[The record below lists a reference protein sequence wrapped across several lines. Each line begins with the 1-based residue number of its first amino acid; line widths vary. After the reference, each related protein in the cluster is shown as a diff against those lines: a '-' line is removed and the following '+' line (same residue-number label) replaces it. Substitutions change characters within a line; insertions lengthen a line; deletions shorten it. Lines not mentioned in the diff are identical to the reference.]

1 MKMMI
6 TLRAILCILFT
17 TTLLKAQT
25 NTFPVSGAAGIGT
38 ITPNASSLLD
48 ITSTTKGALVPRMTK
63 AQRDAIVA
71 PATGL
76 LIFQT
81 NSTAGFYY
89 YTGTKWTGV
98 ANTFT
103 GGTGI
108 SVASGT
114 ITNTLPDQVV
124 TIAGAGGVSV
134 SGTYPAFTITGTGGS
149 ETDPEVSS
157 STINSVPKWNGTTLV
172 DGLLFDDGNNIGIGT
187 TTPLFKLDVSG
198 DASINSVRIGR
209 GNGGQSGNTAI
220 GTQALNANSV
230 GDFNTAIGYQALKSN
245 STGGLNTANGYQA
258 LLSNTVGTLNTAVG
272 SFSLAANTIGNSNNA
287 LGEYALGGNTN
298 GSSNNAIGNN
308 AAQANTT
315 GSSNTAIGDNAL
327 NTNTTGSNN
336 TAIGAGAN
344 VSVVNL
350 NNATAIGANAIVSA
364 SNALVLGN
372 NANIGIGT
380 SAPASKLEVVGTI
393 KTTGLQMTTG
403 AANGSILKSDANG
416 IASWVSL
423 TSIETDP
430 QVISAASNKVAK
442 WNGTALA
449 DGTIYDDGT
458 NIGIGTTTPASRL
471 HIKSD
476 GNSTTPIYVEKSNAT
491 TPLFTIEQGG
501 IGNGNASL
509 YNGSGDKKVNLAT
522 SGDSYLNGGSLGI
535 GNAAPAA
542 TLDVTGTF
550 KLADGTQ
557 SAGRVLTSD
566 ANGNAS
572 WVSASTIGTWSTT
585 GNSATSAGTNFIGT
599 TDAVDLV
606 IRANNYE
613 TGRFPSN
620 PATAAGIVSPT
631 NRFTLTRQG
640 TTANKWDMVAAFK
653 LGSYATGINASTQLD
668 ICLNNGATTNP
679 NVTVMTM
686 LGNGNVGIGTAAPA
700 SRLHIKA
707 SGTGTNPFVIQHHSA
722 ATNIFSFSETTND
735 AGLMSIFKTS
745 GATETVRFDADGS
758 SFVFGGDFGVGTN
771 VPVTPLTVIG
781 SRDGTSNSVANY
793 IAYVQNTSADGGA
806 IITDVLDNANGSRYI
821 QFRVNGVQVGCL
833 YGNGSN
839 QTLLFSS
846 SDQRLKKNIRDTEM
860 GLNTIMQLKVRD
872 YEWKADGQTVNAGF
886 VAQELYDV
894 YPQAVLKGDEG
905 ELDSKEGGTW
915 MVNYAGIT
923 PLLTKAIQELNG
935 KVDEVEAAV
944 QHSLIDPSV
953 VSGLQNQ
960 LHQKDQLIAEQQSQI
975 NALNSK
981 LDDVLNMMQT
991 FEQTLSQCCSAH
1003 QSENINAKST
1013 MGDTPVLEQ
1022 NVPNPFAQSSYIKFY
1037 IPSTGK
1043 SAMLT
1048 ITDLNGKT
1056 IKVFSNLQP
1065 GFGTVS
1071 IDHRLLPSGTYQYA
1085 LLIDG
1090 KVIDTRQMILTK

>member
-1 MKMMI
+1 MKTMF
-6 TLRAILCILFT
+6 TLCAILFILIS

-38 ITPNASSLLD
+38 LTPDASALLD
-48 ITSTTKGALVPRMTK
+48 IVSTAKGALIPRMTK

-89 YTGTKWTGV
+89 YSGTKWTGV

-108 SVASGT
+108 SIASGT
-114 ITNTLPDQVV
+114 VTNTLPDQVV

-134 SGTYPAFTITGTGGS
+134 TGTYPAFTITGTGGA

-157 STINSVPKWNGTTLV
+157 SIINSIPKWNGTTLV
-172 DGLLFDDGNNIGIGT
+172 NGILFDDGSNIGIGT
-187 TTPLFKLDVSG
+187 ASPLFKLDVNG
-198 DASINSVRIGR
+198 DASINGVRIGK
-209 GNGGQSGNTAI
+209 GNGGQSGNTAMGI
-220 GTQALNANSV
+220 QTLNVNSV
-230 GDFNTAIGYQALKSN
+230 GDFNTASGYQVLKSN
-245 STGGLNTANGYQA
+245 TTGGFNTANGYQA
-258 LLSNTVGTLNTAVG
+258 LLVNTVGSFNTAAG
-272 SFSLAANTIGNSNNA
+272 SFALVANTIGNSNNGYGA
-287 LGEYALGGNTN
+287 YALAGNTN
-298 GSSNNAIGNN
+298 GSFNNAIGNN
-308 AAQANTT
+308 SAQANTT
-315 GSSNTAIGDNAL
+315 GNSNTAIGDNAL

-350 NNATAIGANAIVSA
+350 SNATAIGANAIVSA

-380 SAPASKLEVVGTI
+380 SAPAAKLEVAGTI

-403 AANGSILKSDANG
+403 AANGSVLKSDANG
-416 IASWVSL
+416 LASWVSL

-430 QVISAASNKVAK
+430 QVASAATNKVAK

-458 NIGIGTTTPASRL
+458 NIGLGTTSPASRL
-471 HIKSD
+471 HIKSA
-476 GNSTTPIYVEKSNAT
+476 GNTTTPIYVEKGNAS
-491 TPLFTIEQGG
+491 TPIFTIEQGG
-501 IGNGNASL
+501 NGNGNASL
-509 YNGSGDKKVNLAT
+509 YNSSGDKKINFAT
-522 SGDSYLNGGSLGI
+522 SGDSYFSGGSLGV
-535 GNAAPAA
+535 GNSAPAA
-542 TLDVTGTF
+542 TLDITGTF
-550 KLADGTQ
+550 KLTDGTQ
-557 SAGRVLTSD
+557 SAGKVLTSD

-572 WVSASTIGTWSTT
+572 WVSASIIGSWSTT
-585 GNSATSAGTNFIGT
+585 GNPATTAGTNFIGT

-606 IRANNYE
+606 VRANNYE
-613 TGRFPSN
+613 TGRFLSN
-620 PATAAGIVSPT
+620 PSTAAGIVSPT
-631 NRFTLTRQG
+631 SRFILTRQG
-640 TTANKWDMVAAFK
+640 TQGNKSDMVVAFK
-653 LGSYATGINASTQLD
+653 LGSYATGSNASTQFD
-668 ICLNNGATTNP
+668 INLNNGSGTSP

-686 LGNGNVGIGTAAPA
+686 LGNGNVGIGTSAPA

-707 SGTGTNPFVIQHHSA
+707 SGSGTNPFVIQHHNA
-722 ATNIFSFSETTND
+722 ATNIFSFSETADN

-758 SFVFGGDFGVGTN
+758 SFITGGDFGVGTN
-771 VPVTPLTVIG
+771 APVTPLTVIG
-781 SRDGTSNSVANY
+781 SRDGLSNAVDNY
-793 IAYVQNTSADGGA
+793 IAYVQNTSSDGGA

-923 PLLTKAIQELNG
+923 PLLTKAVQELNG

-981 LDDVLNMMQT
+981 LIDVLNRMQT

-1003 QSENINAKST
+1003 QSETTNTKYAT
-1013 MGDTPVLEQ
+1013 GDAPVLEQ

-1037 IPSTGK
+1037 IPSTDK

-1048 ITDLNGKT
+1048 ITDVYGKT

-1065 GFGTVS
+1065 GFGTVT
-1071 IDHRLLPSGTYQYA
+1071 IDHHLFPSGTYQYA

-1090 KVIDTRQMILTK
+1090 KVVDTRQMILTK

>member
-1 MKMMI
+1 MKKKI
-6 TLRAILCILFT
+6 TLRAIMLILFS
-17 TTLLKAQT
+17 TTLLQAQT

-38 ITPNASSLLD
+38 VTPDASSLLD
-48 ITSTTKGALVPRMTK
+48 ITSTSKGALVPRMTK

-108 SVASGT
+108 SVANGT

-124 TIAGAGGVSV
+124 TLAGAGSVSV
-134 SGTYPAFTITGTGGS
+134 TGTYPAFTITGTGGA
-149 ETDPEVSS
+149 ETDPEVGS
-157 STINSVPKWNGTTLV
+157 STINKVPKWNGTTLV
-172 DGLLFDDGNNIGIGT
+172 DGLLFDDGSNIGIGT
-187 TTPLFKLDVSG
+187 ATPLFKLDVNG
-198 DASINSVRIGR
+198 DASINSVRAGR
-209 GNGGQSGNTAI
+209 GNGGLSGNTVM
-220 GTQALNANSV
+220 GTQTLNVNSV
-230 GDFNTAIGYQALKSN
+230 GDFNTAMGYQALKSN

-258 LLSNTVGTLNTAVG
+258 LLSNTVGTLNSAVG
-272 SFSLAANTIGNSNNA
+272 SFSLAANTLGNSNNGYGA
-287 LGEYALGGNTN
+287 YALGGNTN
-298 GSSNNAIGNN
+298 GSFNNAIGNN
-308 AAQANTT
+308 SAQANTT

-327 NTNTTGSNN
+327 NINTTGSNN

-344 VSVVNL
+344 VSLVNL
-350 NNATAIGANAIVSA
+350 SNATAIGANAIVGA
-364 SNALVLGN
+364 SNTLVLGN

-380 SAPASKLEVVGTI
+380 STPAAKLEVVGTT

-416 IASWVSL
+416 IASWASL
-423 TSIETDP
+423 ASIETDP
-430 QVISAASNKVAK
+430 QVISAVTNKVAK

-458 NIGIGTTTPASRL
+458 NIGIGTSTPASRL
-471 HIKSD
+471 HIKSA
-476 GNSTTPIYVEKSNAT
+476 GNTTTPIYVEKGNAA
-491 TPLFTIEQGG
+491 TPIFTVEQGG
-501 IGNGNASL
+501 NGNGNASV
-509 YNGSGDKKVNLAT
+509 YNSSGDKKINFAT
-522 SGDSYLNGGSLGI
+522 SGDSYLSGGSFGI
-535 GNAAPAA
+535 GNTAPAA

-572 WVSASTIGTWSTT
+572 WVAASALGTWSTT
-585 GNSATSAGTNFIGT
+585 GNAATSAGTNFIGT

-606 IRANNYE
+606 VKANNYE
-613 TGRFPSN
+613 TGKFLSN

-631 NRFTLTRQG
+631 SRFILTRQG
-640 TTANKWDMVAAFK
+640 TQGNKSDMVVAFK
-653 LGSYATGINASTQLD
+653 LGSYATGNNASTQLD
-668 ICLNNGATTNP
+668 ICLNNGSNTNP
-679 NVTVMTM
+679 NVTVLTM

-707 SGTGTNPFVIQHHSA
+707 TGTGTNPFVIQHHSA
-722 ATNIFSFSETTND
+722 ATNIFSFSETTNN

-745 GATETVRFDADGS
+745 GATETVRLDADGS
-758 SFVFGGDFGVGTN
+758 SFVSGGDFGVGTN
-771 VPVTPLTVIG
+771 APSAPLTVIG
-781 SRDGTSNSVANY
+781 SKDGGNNAVANY
-793 IAYVQNTSADGGA
+793 IAYIQNTQANGGA
-806 IITDVLDNANGSRYI
+806 IITDVLDNAAGSRYM
-821 QFRVNGVQVGCL
+821 QFRVSGTEVGCL

-839 QTLLFSS
+839 QTLLFSA
-846 SDQRLKKNIRDTEM
+846 SDQRLKKNIRDSKM
-860 GLNTIMQLKVRD
+860 GLNTVMQLKVRD

-886 VAQELYDV
+886 VAQELYEV
-894 YPQAVLKGDEG
+894 YPEAVSKGSDG

-935 KVDEVEAAV
+935 KVDEVNAAV

-960 LHQKDQLIAEQQSQI
+960 LNQKDQLIADQQAQI
-975 NALNSK
+975 NVLSSK
-981 LDDVLNMMQT
+981 LDDIMNKMT
-991 FEQTLSQCCSAH
+991 NFEQSLSQCCSAY
-1003 QSENINAKST
+1003 KST
-1013 MGDTPVLEQ
+1013 GDVTNIDLPQLEQ
-1022 NVPNPFAQSSYIKFY
+1022 NIPNPFIQSSIIRFY
-1037 IPSTGK
+1037 IPS
-1043 SAMLT
+1043 SAKMAELI
-1048 ITDLNGKT
+1048 ITDLNGAS
-1056 IKVFSNLQP
+1056 IQVFSNLKN
-1065 GFGTVS
+1065 GFGTVNVDYS
-1071 IDHRLLPSGTYQYA
+1071 TLSSGSYQYS

-1090 KVIDTRQMILTK
+1090 RVMDTKLMILSK

>member
-6 TLRAILCILFT
+6 TLRAILFILFA

-25 NTFPVSGAAGIGT
+25 NTFPASGAAGIGT
-38 ITPNASSLLD
+38 ITPDGSSLLD
-48 ITSTTKGALVPRMTK
+48 ISSTTKGALVPRMTK
-63 AQRDAIVA
+63 AQRDAITT

-89 YTGTKWTGV
+89 YTGTKWTTV
-98 ANTFT
+98 ANTFSA
-103 GGTGI
+103 GTGI
-108 SVASGT
+108 SIAGGT
-114 ITNTLPDQVV
+114 VTNTLPDQTV
-124 TIAGAGGVSV
+124 TIAGAGSVSV
-134 SGTYPAFTITGTGGS
+134 TGTYPSFTITGTGGA
-149 ETDPEVSS
+149 ETDPEVGS
-157 STINSVPKWNGTTLV
+157 STINKVPKWNGTTLT

-187 TTPLFKLDVSG
+187 TTPLYKLDVSG
-198 DASINSVRIGR
+198 DASINSVKIGR
-209 GNGGQSGNTAI
+209 GNGGQSGNTVM
-220 GTQALNANSV
+220 GTQTLNVNSA

-272 SFSLAANTIGNSNNA
+272 SFSLTANTIGNSNNA

-298 GSSNNAIGNN
+298 GSFNNAIGNN

-315 GSSNTAIGDNAL
+315 GNSNTAIGDNAL
-327 NTNTTGSNN
+327 NANTTGSNN

-344 VSVVNL
+344 VSLVNL
-350 NNATAIGANAIVSA
+350 SNATAIGANAIVSA

-372 NANIGIGT
+372 SANIGIGT
-380 SAPASKLEVVGTI
+380 STP
-393 KTTGLQMTTG
+393 
-403 AANGSILKSDANG
+403 
-416 IASWVSL
+416 
-423 TSIETDP
+423 TS
-430 QVISAASNKVAK
+430 
-442 WNGTALA
+442 
-449 DGTIYDDGT
+449 
-458 NIGIGTTTPASRL
+458 RM
-471 HIKSD
+471 HIKSF

-491 TPLFTIEQGG
+491 TPLFTVEQGG
-501 IGNGNASL
+501 VGNGNASL

-535 GNAAPAA
+535 GNTAPAA

-566 ANGNAS
+566 ATGKAS
-572 WVSASTIGTWSTT
+572 WVNANTLSIWSTT
-585 GNSATSAGTNFIGT
+585 GNTGTSAGTNFIGT

-606 IRANNYE
+606 IKANNYE
-613 TGRFPSN
+613 TGKFFSN
-620 PATAAGIVSPT
+620 PPTTAGIVSPT
-631 NRFTLTRQG
+631 SRFNLTRQG
-640 TTANKWDMVAAFK
+640 TPANKWDMVASFK
-653 LGSYATGINASTQLD
+653 LGSYATGINASTQFD
-668 ICLNNGATTNP
+668 ICLNNGATTSP
-679 NVTVMTM
+679 NVTVMTL

-722 ATNIFSFSETTND
+722 LTNIFSFSETAND
-735 AGLMSIFKTS
+735 AGLLSIFKTS

-758 SFVFGGDFGVGTN
+758 SFLLGGNFGIGTS
-771 VPVTPLTVIG
+771 TPAIPLSVIG
-781 SRDGTSNSVANY
+781 STDGGNNNVGNY
-793 IAYVQNTSADGGA
+793 IAFIQNTHSNGGA
-806 IITDVLDNANGSRYI
+806 IMTDVLDNANGSRYI
-821 QFRVNGVQVGCL
+821 QFRVNATEVGCL

-846 SDQRLKKNIRDTEM
+846 SDQRLKKNIRNTTM
-860 GLNTIMQLKVRD
+860 GLNTVMQMKVRD

-935 KVDEVEAAV
+935 KVDEVKADV
-944 QHSLIDPSV
+944 QQSLIDPSV
-953 VSGLQNQ
+953 VSSFQNQ
-960 LHQKDQLIAEQQSQI
+960 LNQKDQLIADQQAQI
-975 NALNSK
+975 NVLSSK
-981 LDDVLNMMQT
+981 LDEVMNKMT
-991 FEQTLSQCCSAH
+991 NFEQSLSQCCSA
-1003 QSENINAKST
+1003 NKST
-1013 MGDTPVLEQ
+1013 GDVTNIDLPKLEQ
-1022 NVPNPFAQSSYIKFY
+1022 NVPNPFMQSSIIRFY
-1037 IPSTGK
+1037 IPS
-1043 SAMLT
+1043 SAKTAELV
-1048 ITDLNGKT
+1048 ITDLTGAS
-1056 IKVFSNLQP
+1056 IEVFSNLKN
-1065 GFGTVS
+1065 GFGTVNVDYS
-1071 IDHRLLPSGTYQYA
+1071 LLSSGTYQYS

-1090 KVIDTRQMILTK
+1090 QVIDTKQMILSK

>member
-1 MKMMI
+1 MKTMI
-6 TLRAILCILFT
+6 TLRAILCILFA

-38 ITPNASSLLD
+38 VTPDASSLLD

-89 YTGTKWTGV
+89 YTGTKWTSV

-108 SVASGT
+108 SIAGGT
-114 ITNTLPDQVV
+114 ITNTLPDQTV
-124 TIAGAGGVSV
+124 TLAGAGSVSV
-134 SGTYPAFTITGTGGS
+134 TGTYPSFTITGTGGA
-149 ETDPEVSS
+149 ETDPEVGS
-157 STINSVPKWNGTTLV
+157 STINKVPKWNGATLI
-172 DGLLFDDGNNIGIGT
+172 DGLIFDDGNNIGIGT
-187 TTPLFKLDVSG
+187 TTPLYKLDVSG
-198 DASINSVRIGR
+198 DASINSVKIGR
-209 GNGGQSGNTAI
+209 GNGGQSGNTAM
-220 GTQALNANSV
+220 GTQALNVNSV
-230 GDFNTAIGYQALKSN
+230 GDFNTATGYQALKSN

-298 GSSNNAIGNN
+298 GSFNNAIGNN

-327 NTNTTGSNN
+327 NANTTGSNN

-344 VSVVNL
+344 VSLVNL
-350 NNATAIGANAIVSA
+350 SNATAIGANAIVSA

-380 SAPASKLEVVGTI
+380 SSPASKLEVVGTT
-393 KTTGLQMTTG
+393 KTTGLQITTG
-403 AANGSILKSDANG
+403 AANGSILKSDVNG
-416 IASWVSL
+416 IASWASL
-423 TSIETDP
+423 ASIETDP
-430 QVISAASNKVAK
+430 QVISAVTNKVAK
-442 WNGTALA
+442 WNGTALS

-458 NIGIGTTTPASRL
+458 NIGIGITSPASRL
-471 HIKSD
+471 HIKST
-476 GNSTTPIYVEKSNAT
+476 GNTTTPLYVEKNNAS
-491 TPLFTIEQGG
+491 TPLFTVEQGG
-501 IGNGNASL
+501 IGNANATL
-509 YNGSGDKKVNLAT
+509 YDASGIAKVRLAASGDNYI
-522 SGDSYLNGGSLGI
+522 SGGSLGI
-535 GNAAPAA
+535 GNVAPAA

-566 ANGNAS
+566 ATGKAS
-572 WVSASTIGTWSTT
+572 WVNVGTLATWSTT
-585 GNSATSAGTNFIGT
+585 GNTGTSAVTNFIGT

-613 TGRFPSN
+613 TGKFFSN
-620 PATAAGIVSPT
+620 PPTAAGIVSPT
-631 NRFTLTRQG
+631 SRFILTRQG
-640 TTANKWDMVAAFK
+640 TPANKWDMVAAFK
-653 LGSYATGINASTQLD
+653 LGSYATGINASTQFD
-668 ICLNNGATTNP
+668 ICLNNGASTNP

-758 SFVFGGDFGVGTN
+758 SFLLGGNFGIGTS
-771 VPVTPLTVIG
+771 TPAIPLSVIG
-781 SRDGTSNSVANY
+781 STDGGNNNVANY
-793 IAYVQNTSADGGA
+793 IAFIQNTHSNGGA
-806 IITDVLDNANGSRYI
+806 IMTDVLDNANGSRYI
-821 QFRVNGVQVGCL
+821 QFRVNATEVGCL

-846 SDQRLKKNIRDTEM
+846 SDQRLKKNIRNTTI
-860 GLNTIMQLKVRD
+860 GLNTVMQMKVRD

-935 KVDEVEAAV
+935 KVDEVKADV

-953 VSGLQNQ
+953 VSSFQNQ
-960 LHQKDQLIAEQQSQI
+960 LNQKDQLIADQQAQI
-975 NALNSK
+975 NVLSSK
-981 LDDVLNMMQT
+981 LDEVMNKMT
-991 FEQTLSQCCSAH
+991 NFEQSLSQCCSAY
-1003 QSENINAKST
+1003 KST
-1013 MGDTPVLEQ
+1013 GDVTNIDLPKLEQ
-1022 NVPNPFAQSSYIKFY
+1022 NVPNPFIQSSIIRFY
-1037 IPSTGK
+1037 IPS
-1043 SAMLT
+1043 SAKTAELV
-1048 ITDLNGKT
+1048 ITDLTGAS
-1056 IKVFSNLQP
+1056 IEVFSNLKN
-1065 GFGTVS
+1065 GFGTVNVDYS
-1071 IDHRLLPSGTYQYA
+1071 LLSSGTYQYS

-1090 KVIDTRQMILTK
+1090 HVIDTKQMILSK